1 MVRPAMTALTLLR
14 PKYTARMFREK
25 NFNYIFSGFLHSLKK
40 MNGSRKHL
48 LIYERA
54 VEEWTACVKEAL
66 GQDISTEE
74 LIQQAAGQPGKA
86 AWQDI
91 MSGVEQARNL
101 PKKDAN
107 LEGIRVPSLIPVLL
121 AKLSYCKWVG
131 MVRTQNPGADITKE
145 ICDEAL
151 VKSVEF
157 RIKKFPV
164 GSRDASKANNLQMK
178 KRLLAASEVY
188 WTKSSRSEGGSNSDS

>member
-1 MVRPAMTALTLLR
+1 MVRPAMTVLTLLR
-14 PKYTARMFREK
+14 PKYTARMFRK
-25 NFNYIFSGFLHSLKK
+25 KSFNYIFSEFLHSLKK

-54 VEEWTACVKEAL
+54 VKEWTACVKEAL
-66 GQDISTEE
+66 GQGVSTEE

-91 MSGVEQARNL
+91 MSGVERARNL
-101 PKKDAN
+101 PEKDLN
-107 LEGIRVPSLIPVLL
+107 LEGIRVPSLIPVL

-131 MVRTQNPGADITKE
+131 MVRTQNPGVDITKE

-157 RIKKFPV
+157 RIKKSS
-164 GSRDASKANNLQMK
+164 GGNRDTSNAKNMQMK

-188 WTKSSRSEGGSNSDS
+188 WAKSSRSEGGSGSDN

>member
-1 MVRPAMTALTLLR
+1 MTALTLLR

-25 NFNYIFSGFLHSLKK
+25 GFSFIFSGFLHSLKK

-48 LIYERA
+48 LVYERA

-66 GQDISTEE
+66 GQDVSTEE

-101 PKKDAN
+101 PEKNSN
-107 LEGIRVPSLIPVLL
+107 LEGIRIPSLIPVLL

-131 MVRTQNPGADITKE
+131 MVRTQNPGEDITKE

-157 RIKKFPV
+157 RMKKFPV
-164 GSRDASKANNLQMK
+164 GNRGISNAKDMQMK

-188 WTKSSRSEGGSNSDS
+188 WAKL

>member
-25 NFNYIFSGFLHSLKK
+25 SFSFIFSGFLHSLKK

-48 LIYERA
+48 LVYERA

-66 GQDISTEE
+66 GQDVSTEE

-91 MSGVEQARNL
+91 MSGIEQARNL
-101 PKKDAN
+101 PEKNSN
-107 LEGIRVPSLIPVLL
+107 LEGIRIPSLIPVLL

-131 MVRTQNPGADITKE
+131 MVRTQNPGVDITKE

-151 VKSVEF
+151 VRSVEF
-157 RIKKFPV
+157 RMKKFSV
-164 GSRDASKANNLQMK
+164 GNRNISNAKDMQMK

-188 WTKSSRSEGGSNSDS
+188 WAKL

>member
-1 MVRPAMTALTLLR
+1 MVRLAMTALTLLR

-25 NFNYIFSGFLHSLKK
+25 SFNFIFPQFLHSLKK
-40 MNGSRKHL
+40 MNGPRKHL

-66 GQDISTEE
+66 GQGISTEE

-101 PKKDAN
+101 PEKDSN

-131 MVRTQNPGADITKE
+131 MVQTQNPGVGITKE

-157 RIKKFPV
+157 RIKKSPV
-164 GSRDASKANNLQMK
+164 GNRDTSNAKNMRMK
-178 KRLLAASEVY
+178 KRLLA
-188 WTKSSRSEGGSNSDS
+188 